1 MEYLYYLRNFNAFH
15 IYLLAASI
23 KHMGIVKRCCPE
35 AFVIHTA
42 ACSLAYFNENFNLLK
57 ITAFLIGFPA
67 LLLILSKPVTKSNK
81 WMYPAAVLVGFESS
95 ISF

>member
-23 KHMGIVKRCCPE
+23 KHMGIVKTDAE

-57 ITAFLIGFPA
+57 ITAF
-67 LLLILSKPVTKSNK
+67 
-81 WMYPAAVLVGFESS
+81 
-95 ISF
+95 

>member
-23 KHMGIVKRCCPE
+23 KHMGIVK
-35 AFVIHTA
+35 TDA
-42 ACSLAYFNENFNLLK
+42 AQRLSLFIPLLAAWLIFNENFK

-67 LLLILSKPVTKSNK
+67 LLLILSKPVTKKVINGCI
-81 WMYPAAVLVGFESS
+81 LLLC
-95 ISF
+95 

>member
-23 KHMGIVKRCCPE
+23 KHMGIVKTDAAE

-42 ACSLAYFNENFNLLK
+42 ACSLAFNENFNLLK
-57 ITAFLIGFPA
+57 ITAF
-67 LLLILSKPVTKSNK
+67 
-81 WMYPAAVLVGFESS
+81 
-95 ISF
+95 

>member
-23 KHMGIVKRCCPE
+23 KHMGIVKTDAAE

-42 ACSLAYFNENFNLLK
+42 ACSLAF
-57 ITAFLIGFPA
+57 
-67 LLLILSKPVTKSNK
+67 
-81 WMYPAAVLVGFESS
+81 
-95 ISF
+95 